1 MSKEVIQKLQRFR
14 YVSESLN
21 QFDLFDQKEFAV
33 SQISQFSQECY
44 DAFQK
49 AYSQDVVLS
58 IKKIS
63 EDNKERIILNKDTGV
78 KIDYRNQENLT
89 VPILDQKEGAWK
101 NYWKQSRKI
110 SEQLLQFVQQNKK
123 DKVLKLLGHSN
134 IYIDFNIKDLDDWT
148 PLHFACQQSNLE
160 LVQLLLEQE
169 GNPKMLSLDRKSPL
183 HISSIKNDPKICEL
197 LINSGANIDE
207 QDSDLNTPL
216 HIASRYGNDK
226 VCQIL
231 LEKHANHQS
240 KNNQNLT
247 PIELASDINI
257 IQVFDKYGISL
268 NTFTYSRTVIK
279 ELNLILQNSR
289 RDHVE
294 KLLKLTKQ
302 QAIKLLSNAEEFLDN
317 DKQRISII
325 TDNYQSTQNQFV
337 DSSVSFYRISLK
349 GNNFN
354 TSQEIK
360 QNKIGPQS
368 FQFYQKLGEGG
379 FGEVYLVEKIGQI
392 PKKQYAMKILKKQD
406 MNTSN
411 IIKSAQ
417 IEKDVLKMM
426 NHPFIV
432 KLNWAFQTIDH
443 LYLVMDLCSGGD
455 LATHLS
461 LLNSYSENTVKIFAA
476 EITLALEA
484 LHSQGIIFRD
494 LKPDNIVLDANGH
507 ALLTDF
513 GLSKSGIDEEI
524 LNQSFCGTLAY
535 LAPEML
541 MKKGHGRQVDW
552 YMLGILI
559 YELLVGAPPYYDSEK
574 EILKENIK
582 RAPLRIPKSLS
593 QEAKDI
599 IIKLLIRNPK
609 KRLGSKEDA
618 KEIKSH
624 SWFCDINWQDCFHK
638 KLKPPKPLFKH
649 EPQEP
654 RKITFSK
661 NSTKNKLED
670 WTFFEN

>member
-1 MSKEVIQKLQRFR
+1 MSKEQKLKRFHQ
-14 YVSESLN
+14 VSESLDE
-21 QFDLFDQKEFAV
+21 FDLVEQNEFAIPNI
-33 SQISQFSQECY
+33 QQFSQECY

-49 AYSQDVVLS
+49 AYSKD
-58 IKKIS
+58 IPWPADKIS
-63 EDNKERIILNKDTGV
+63 EDNRQFLILNKDTGLQ
-78 KIDYRNQENLT
+78 IDCRNLENLE
-89 VPILDQKEGAWK
+89 VPVFDLKEVAWK
-101 NYWKQSRKI
+101 NYWKQSREI
-110 SEQLLQFVQQNKK
+110 SDQLLQYVQHNDK
-123 DKVLKLLGHSN
+123 DKVFELLRQSDV
-134 IYIDFNIKDLDDWT
+134 YIDINIKDYDDWT
-148 PLHFACQQSNLE
+148 PLHFACQQNNLE
-160 LVQLLLEQE
+160 IVEFLLNKEA
-169 GNPKMLSLDRKSPL
+169 NPRQLSLDKKSPL
-183 HISSIKNDPKICEL
+183 HIASIKNNYEICEM
-197 LINSGANIDE
+197 LINYGANLDE

-216 HIASRYGNDK
+216 HIASKYGNEK

-231 LEKHANHQS
+231 LEKNANHES
-240 KNNQNLT
+240 KNNQNLS

-257 IQVFDKYGISL
+257 VEVFNRYGISL
-268 NTFTYSRTVIK
+268 NNFTYTRTVIK
-279 ELNLILQNSR
+279 EQNLILQNSR

-294 KLLKLTKQ
+294 RILKLTQKRSKKPSVN
-302 QAIKLLSNAEEFLDN
+302 IAEPNN
-317 DKQRISII
+317 DQRVSII
-325 TDNYQSTQNQFV
+325 VSDARSTWNKIV
-337 DSSVSFYRISLK
+337 NLAASFYRVPIK
-349 GNNFN
+349 GNNL
-354 TSQEIK
+354 SALSEME
-360 QNKIGPQS
+360 QNRIGPQS

-379 FGEVYLVEKIGQI
+379 FGEVYLVEKIGQL
-392 PKKQYAMKILKKQD
+392 PKKQYAMKILKKED
-406 MNTSN
+406 INTSN
-411 IIKSAQ
+411 IMKSAQ

-432 KLNWAFQTIDH
+432 KLNWAFQTSDH

-455 LATHLS
+455 LATHLE
-461 LLNSYSENTVKIFAA
+461 LLSSFPEAVVKIFAA

-494 LKPDNIVLDANGH
+494 LKPENVVLDSDGH

-574 EILKENIK
+574 EVLKENIRK
-582 RAPLRIPKSLS
+582 APLRIPKFLS

-599 IIKLLIRNPK
+599 IIKLLIRDPK
-609 KRLGSKEDA
+609 KRLGCKEDA
-618 KEIKSH
+618 KEIKNH
-624 SWFCDINWQDCFHK
+624 PWFNDIDWQDCYNK
-638 KLKPPKPLFKH
+638 KLQPPKPLIFHK
-649 EPQEP
+649 PQGP

-661 NSTKNKLED
+661 ISTKNKLED